1 MTLTPGRSLTWA
13 ALSFTGFVASLFAV
27 LPFIAGMEL
36 VWNAPHLA
44 QMGAWSLVWGVLS
57 ALGVLVAARLSFD
70 SWIRPR
76 PLGIGILAVGIGLSA
91 ILNVVLQQWE
101 ILRFGITE
109 PELVGLTAGLFAMLI
124 GLAVAAFGAF
134 LVPRQLI
141 GWPLAGVVLGFVAIA
156 LIVVS
161 NIPGLSDGI
170 APESWPLAI
179 WVGLSGLY
187 ALVTTGLVVR
197 RALDRSAD
205 ALGT

>member
-1 MTLTPGRSLTWA
+1 VTASPSRSLTWA
-13 ALSFTGFVASLFAV
+13 ALSVTGFVASLFAV

-57 ALGVLVAARLSFD
+57 ALGVLVAARLSFG
-70 SWIRPR
+70 SWLRPR
-76 PLGIGILAVGIGLSA
+76 PLGIGVLATGIGLSG

-101 ILRFGITE
+101 ISRFGITE
-109 PELVGLTAGLFAMLI
+109 PELVGLTAGLFAVLI

-134 LVPRQLI
+134 LVPRQMI
-141 GWPLAGVVLGFVAIA
+141 GWPLAAVAFGFVAIA
-156 LIVVS
+156 LIVAS
-161 NIPGLSDGI
+161 NVPGLSDGI
-170 APESWPLAI
+170 GAESWPLAI

-197 RALDRSAD
+197 RALGRSTET
-205 ALGT
+205 LGT

>member
-141 GWPLAGVVLGFVAIA
+141 GWPLAAVVLGFVAIA
-156 LIVVS
+156 LIVAS
-161 NIPGLSDGI
+161 NLPGLSDGI

-187 ALVTTGLVVR
+187 ALVTTGLVLR
-197 RALDRSAD
+197 RALDRSTET
-205 ALGT
+205 LGT